1 MERKVDI
8 VLRIVSLSLIIVGI
22 LFLLLMVLGLVHSPE
37 LELLSLF
44 VSVGIFIEIGR
55 LEEKVSN
62 LDELKKEFSELK
74 SKFELLWKDFEKRKK
89 L

>member
-8 VLRIVSLSLIIVGI
+8 VLRIIGLSLIIVGI
-22 LFLLLMVLGLVHSPE
+22 LFLLLMVLGLIHSPE

-44 VSVGIFIEIGR
+44 VSVGVFVEIGR

-74 SKFELLWKDFEKRKK
+74 SKFEKRKR